1 MKALLLPILLT
12 LQAPPPVNLKVGDVA
27 PVFEVTDHTGH
38 VFRSEDHVGKRIM
51 VIYFYPASFTNGCT
65 YQAQE
70 FQKDADKLID
80 KNAFVIGVSGDRVA
94 TQVAFR
100 KEYKLEFP
108 LLADEKGEVGKR
120 FGVPANKGGRIVW
133 TIDGVDQV
141 LDRGVTYDRWT
152 FIIGLDGKIAYK
164 NTRVVPEKDS
174 KEVLAAVAKL
184 Q

>member
-1 MKALLLPILLT
+1 MKALLPLILLT
-12 LQAPPPVNLKVGDVA
+12 LQTTPPVNLKVG
-27 PVFEVTDHTGH
+27 VT
-38 VFRSEDHVGKRIM
+38 S
-51 VIYFYPASFTNGCT
+51 GCT

-80 KNAFVIGVSGDRVA
+80 KNAFVVGVSGDRVD

-108 LLADEKGEVGKR
+108 LLADEKGDVGKL
-120 FGVPANKGGRIVW
+120 FGVASKPGGEIRYTIEGVQRIF
-133 TIDGVDQV
+133 Q
-141 LDRGVTYDRWT
+141 RGVTYDRWT

-164 NTRVVPEKDS
+164 NTRVAPEKDS
-174 KEVLAAVAKL
+174 KEVLAAIAKL